1 VGWITDDLIARHLA
15 GKRREM
21 FFTQG
26 RCKCGRVLVDLV
38 GLSSG
43 VRRKESTSCCH
54 FGKRVQPNANAS
66 SDSSACLNHHATSH
80 SRDISKR
87 RITHTQRTRSAMLLK
102 RKRSA
107 NILSSPTSEPPSNPN
122 TVQSFYPHTKP
133 VLSPSS
139 PSVKSSSFD
148 PDTPSY
154 LDIRTRKRYRDNR
167 PDPDSIHGSSQ
178 FYRIGAMIPH

>member
-1 VGWITDDLIARHLA
+1 VGWVTDDLIARHLA

-122 TVQSFYPHTKP
+122 TVQSFYPHLHHP
-133 VLSPSS
+133 PSNPP
-139 PSVKSSSFD
+139 PSTPTRLRTLISARANATATTV
-148 PDTPSY
+148 PIPTPSTVRHNSTESA
-154 LDIRTRKRYRDNR
+154 L
-167 PDPDSIHGSSQ
+167 
-178 FYRIGAMIPH
+178 